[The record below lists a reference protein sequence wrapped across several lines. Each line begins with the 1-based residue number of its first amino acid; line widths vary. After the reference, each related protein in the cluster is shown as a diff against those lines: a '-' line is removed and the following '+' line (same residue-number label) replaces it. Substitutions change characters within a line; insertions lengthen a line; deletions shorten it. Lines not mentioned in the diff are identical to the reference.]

1 MSKSLT
7 GLTLAT
13 TLSLTG
19 VAVAAEGLSQ
29 KDLARG
35 LLEQGLAQGD
45 RGFIMDHVAEGY
57 IQHNPQAA
65 DRRQGLL
72 DFVDFIQTMDPPMK
86 VTPLRMITDGA

>member
-1 MSKSLT
+1 MSKLIN

-45 RGFIMDHVAEGY
+45 RGVIMDHVAEGY

-65 DRRQGLL
+65 DRR
-72 DFVDFIQTMDPPMK
+72 
-86 VTPLRMITDGA
+86 